1 MLSFDNLIRVLFQS
15 LETFLGL
22 FDVLLIING
31 LLIISLFFLYE
42 ILKVHLKHKIQYI
55 GLIRKLR
62 LLHHGHSTNVLLF
75 VHHLIEEQ
83 VLHELLSKH
92 RPLVLCFRGDNEIRT
107 RDPLLARQVLSQLSY
122 TPRVGLNGLEPSTS
136 RLSGVRSNQL
146 SYKPFFKSGSHLLS
160 HAVSSIVPWAAWVLT
175 IVFGMWTGVSPR
187 RIATG
192 SFFVPCRNIHN

>member
-1 MLSFDNLIRVLFQS
+1 MFQS

-55 GLIRKLR
+55 GPIRKLR

-146 SYKPFFKSGSHLLS
+146 SYEP
-160 HAVSSIVPWAAWVLT
+160 I
-175 IVFGMWTGVSPR
+175 
-187 RIATG
+187 
-192 SFFVPCRNIHN
+192 

>member
-1 MLSFDNLIRVLFQS
+1 M
-15 LETFLGL
+15 
-22 FDVLLIING
+22 
-31 LLIISLFFLYE
+31 
-42 ILKVHLKHKIQYI
+42 KHKIYSASLSLAS
-55 GLIRKLR
+55 GIRKLR

-146 SYKPFFKSGSHLLS
+146 SYNPVCKIWQPPTFPYRLQH
-160 HAVSSIVPWAAWVLT
+160 SIIGRLRLNHRVRDVYGCFP
-175 IVFGMWTGVSPR
+175 
-187 RIATG
+187 
-192 SFFVPCRNIHN
+192 